1 MWQRRLDLTDSVSLK
16 DTPLSKCRLTIL
28 IVVVIAKILK

>member
-1 MWQRRLDLTDSVSLK
+1 MWQRRPDPTDSLSLK

-28 IVVVIAKILK
+28 IDVVIAKILK